1 MTSFTN
7 GTVGSQY
14 SPMPR
19 AIAPVDDV
27 EEEHARV
34 HLGEGVA
41 KLAERPRLVPGRDG
55 HEMRSEEPE
64 RLTQAR
70 RGSGGE
76 VPKVIADGR
85 DQLLPHALHRVGRE
99 GIDGRQPLGESRIAH
114 LAADPQG
121 EIVRIRL
128 RQRRAVH
135 EDGGH
140 VAEDALRGHALEPL
154 AQLAHIVRLEV
165 EELAQLEAA
174 EEDEGIDASH
184 AAFPGRGVS
193 SPVEVTP

>member
-1 MTSFTN
+1 
-7 GTVGSQY
+7 
-14 SPMPR
+14 MPR

-27 EEEHARV
+27 VKEHARV

-55 HEMRSEEPE
+55 HEMRPEEPE

-76 VPKVIADGR
+76 VPQVIANGR
-85 DQLLPHALHRVGRE
+85 DQLFAHALHRIGLE
-99 GIDGRQPLGESRIAH
+99 GIDGRQPLGQSRIAH

-121 EIVRIRL
+121 KIVRIRL

-140 VAEDALRGHALEPL
+140 VAEHALRGHALEL
-154 AQLAHIVRLEV
+154 FAQLAHIVRLEV

-174 EEDEGIDASH
+174 EEDEGIDAAH
-184 AAFPGRGVS
+184 AALPGRGVS
-193 SPVEVTP
+193 SPVEVSP